1 MITKDEL
8 FEQYSI
14 EMNDILDICDWKTHI
29 TSNEVCEITY
39 SVLKQ
44 NNIKPSIPV
53 ESFHTVYLEEINK
66 VWVRD
71 ITIRE
76 ITDIVYDTLLSKN
89 VIE

>member
-39 SVLKQ
+39 NVLKQ